1 MTFTEDEV
9 IRSINVFVLVASV
22 SVDHRT
28 NIYINCLVIHH
39 SNNTRNATIVISIH
53 NKIHQQRVGTN
64 YWFDASIVVIMVE
77 QVVDLQEVTFIKI
90 NLKVGTMANHYIMVA
105 NEVDLD
111 HIVAYESDSIMV
123 TFIDSFYCMVEIIV
137 NSVIVKQLR

>member
-1 MTFTEDEV
+1 
-9 IRSINVFVLVASV
+9 
-22 SVDHRT
+22 
-28 NIYINCLVIHH
+28 
-39 SNNTRNATIVISIH
+39 
-53 NKIHQQRVGTN
+53 
-64 YWFDASIVVIMVE
+64 MVE